1 MVQSMF
7 LPGPEPGEQRK
18 KDGYGSRLQQNDG
31 LPYGGEL
38 QSRCRLQTRGVRF
51 REGEGGR
58 RRYWC
63 VGKRG
68 VYPSLYRRRGGA
80 ILLPSPMW
88 DSTPKGGSAPAK
100 GGGGPHP
107 WRQAGRPP
115 PPLMGHMGPFIL
127 FPIF

>member
-1 MVQSMF
+1 MF

-38 QSRCRLQTRGVRF
+38 QSRCRLQTRGVHF

-63 VGKRG
+63 LGKMG
-68 VYPSLYRRRGGA
+68 VYPSLYRPRGV
-80 ILLPSPMW
+80 PSSSPPPCG
-88 DSTPKGGSAPAK
+88 TKLPKGGGVRRPRGGVGPTLGAK
-100 GGGGPHP
+100 PKG
-107 WRQAGRPP
+107 
-115 PPLMGHMGPFIL
+115 
-127 FPIF
+127 